1 MSLFSILPAL
11 CPFMWKASFIWAGNA
26 LSLTFSSKAL
36 KLTNA
41 WMGMGMD
48 EIVLK
53 YTHGGVKYFG
63 ILLVLFQVN
72 TFNQIAN
79 YIAIEV
85 R

>member
-1 MSLFSILPAL
+1 
-11 CPFMWKASFIWAGNA
+11 
-26 LSLTFSSKAL
+26 
-36 KLTNA
+36 
-41 WMGMGMD
+41 MGMD